1 MRLDFLNTR
10 NDTDSKNPIF
20 FLICHFPDI
29 YFGGDWEAQ
38 LIHLFFNVET
48 FQSTCILAT
57 PAALA
62 AFAILLYINFSG
74 REGFSFT
81 TLVAFLSQ
89 LLFLKKQNPSS
100 RPEDLGSTFLTTTLA
115 KGSGQKHS
123 FGASAK
129 NIT

>member
-10 NDTDSKNPIF
+10 NDTDSKNPNF

-38 LIHLFFNVET
+38 LMHLFFNVET
-48 FQSTCILAT
+48 FQSTCIHAS

-62 AFAILLYINFSG
+62 AFAILLCSNFSG
-74 REGFSFT
+74 REAFSFT
-81 TLVAFLSQ
+81 TLVDFPSQ

-100 RPEDLGSTFLTTTLA
+100 RPEDLGSTNLTTTLS
-115 KGSGQKHS
+115 KCSDQKQS
-123 FGASAK
+123 LRASAK